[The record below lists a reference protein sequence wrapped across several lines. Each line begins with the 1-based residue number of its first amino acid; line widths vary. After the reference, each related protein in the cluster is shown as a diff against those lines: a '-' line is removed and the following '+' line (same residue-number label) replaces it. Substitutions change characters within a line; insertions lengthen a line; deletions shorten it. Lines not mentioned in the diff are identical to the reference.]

1 MYILEPS
8 ETGMVFG
15 PCISRPQVSAACL
28 ERVFNQH
35 LHSSRVVCSM
45 CTSREVIRLVLQHVG
60 AKICTMVFATFQ
72 NCNLHFPSI
81 CMAYSSVHL
90 QLNV

>member
-1 MYILEPS
+1 MIMYILEPS
-8 ETGMVFG
+8 EIGMVFG

-28 ERVFNQH
+28 ERV
-35 LHSSRVVCSM
+35 VWSM

-90 QLNV
+90 QVNV